1 MKKMRL
7 LLLSALV
14 GGSSMAQNLDLNTW
28 GAEDDPTG
36 WSAPVNAFTMIVGDT
51 SVVRATGS
59 VGYGA
64 RLNPVDLSALGAPI
78 YASFLSL
85 GADGNGIPQAI
96 RLDSVYFDAKLD
108 NAGVITNQAGVQ
120 VVLTKFNGSTVDTI
134 GTGEYIFSGDVASYT
149 NYGIEITYD
158 PTFDG
163 IQPDSVKISIFVG
176 SDDANAV
183 NSSLWIDQFEFV
195 EIDYTGL
202 TVLNSNEIIL
212 YPTIVSNEVK
222 IDFGT
227 EEVERVVIL
236 DLSGRL
242 VANVSTAEM
251 NELNWNT
258 HALQNGTYLVNVMAD
273 EFTLLKQTKFV
284 VQH

>member
-1 MKKMRL
+1 MVDYKIKVHKFPPVNRKNNFMKKMRL
-7 LLLSALV
+7 LVLSLLVA
-14 GGSSMAQNLDLNTW
+14 GSSMAQNLDLNTW

-36 WSAPVNAFTMIVGDT
+36 WSAPLNPLAILVGDT
-51 SVVRATGS
+51 SVVQTTGS
-59 VGYGA
+59 VASGA

-78 YASFLSL
+78 YASFLFL
-85 GADGNGIPQAI
+85 GADGNGIPQAV

-108 NAGVITNQAGVQ
+108 NQGVVTNQAGVQ
-120 VVLTKFNGSTVDTI
+120 VALTKFNGSTIDTI

-149 NYGIEITYD
+149 NYGIEIIYD

-163 IQPDSVKISIFVG
+163 IQPDSVKISVIIG
-176 SDDANAV
+176 SDDPNSV
-183 NSSLWIDQFEFV
+183 NSSLWVDQFEFV
-195 EIDYTGL
+195 EIDYAGL
-202 TVLNSNEIIL
+202 SVLNSNEIVL

-242 VANVSTAEM
+242 VGNVPTDRKS
-251 NELNWNT
+251 
-258 HALQNGTYLVNVMAD
+258 
-273 EFTLLKQTKFV
+273 V
-284 VQH
+284 V